1 MTVAAASR
9 ASIAAALSSAGW
21 AWAGSPGR
29 TEKTSARTPT
39 TQNRREQASRK
50 PSFSA
55 DDGCGQDSV
64 PATEDGRTTF
74 PCWTRLAPEPDCDAA
89 VAGHPHEVGL
99 DERPYCATLPP
110 DGPALPARPAGHGR
124 VALAGADPGPSG
136 RSPSG
141 GRPSAIARPDHPPGS
156 ARRQDPTGARAGS
169 TAATAGEE
177 GGTIGCLPHSRAQ
190 LGRSPRDSA
199 PAMAA
204 GGSSSPLPRSF
215 FIRSSRPIGGRA
227 AWSAGR
233 RFRSGTCDGR
243 TGGVARATRRGEKNR
258 PG

>member
-1 MTVAAASR
+1 MGGESGEDR
-9 ASIAAALSSAGW
+9 EDERED
-21 AWAGSPGR
+21 PDD
-29 TEKTSARTPT
+29 PD
-39 TQNRREQASRK
+39 RREQASRK

-74 PCWTRLAPEPDCDAA
+74 PCWARLAPEPDCDAA

-199 PAMAA
+199 SAIAA
-204 GGSSSPLPRSF
+204 GGSSSPLARSF
-215 FIRSSRPIGGRA
+215 FIRSSRRTVGPA
-227 AWSAGR
+227 AWWAGR
-233 RFRSGTCDGR
+233 RLRSDAYDNR
-243 TGGVARATRRGEKNR
+243 TARVPLADR
-258 PG
+258 PSGQKARVPQCS

>member
-1 MTVAAASR
+1 MYLCFFFYLFVWACCGFFFLFQAEDGIRDSSVTGVQTC
-9 ASIAAALSSAGW
+9 ALPISAGW

-99 DERPYCATLPP
+99 DERPYCA
-110 DGPALPARPAGHGR
+110 
-124 VALAGADPGPSG
+124 
-136 RSPSG
+136 
-141 GRPSAIARPDHPPGS
+141 
-156 ARRQDPTGARAGS
+156 
-169 TAATAGEE
+169 
-177 GGTIGCLPHSRAQ
+177 
-190 LGRSPRDSA
+190 
-199 PAMAA
+199 
-204 GGSSSPLPRSF
+204 
-215 FIRSSRPIGGRA
+215 
-227 AWSAGR
+227 
-233 RFRSGTCDGR
+233 
-243 TGGVARATRRGEKNR
+243 
-258 PG
+258 